1 MKLLQSHLSYA
12 TCAVVL
18 ALAAANSNA
27 QTIFCRPTTWFNP
40 NGTAA
45 APFSNIAAAACASTP
60 AGTIQLTPGTY
71 YERSTFS
78 TPTRITSASGP
89 STIGLNA
96 TERTSFKV
104 MSYNTHL
111 FGTFPLPVWQDEDR
125 AIAMGVHFNQ
135 RRAEGIDLVGLQE
148 VWSSDRWDNIWALSL
163 YPGRAYGG
171 RIDSGNSQNSGLAAL
186 SLNPIIGGQQI
197 SYTDDNGNDASAS
210 KGFLILHIQKGN
222 FHLGVFITHTQS
234 GSDSNDVSD
243 RALQMQQLATNIS
256 VYRALYPSHAILAL
270 GDFNMS
276 YASTEFTATLSNQ
289 MGGVGGLA
297 DTSRNLSCL
306 GDGDQCTTCADNTVR
321 QAFGGTGND
330 RIDYIFYGN
339 SADGTVKFIP
349 KVYTVSRPSSPNLIS
364 GTGWNP
370 ETFSDFTMS
379 SHILSDHEA
388 IYAEFELVRN

>member
-1 MKLLQSHLSYA
+1 MTTTTRNSITILA
-12 TCAVVL
+12 FA
-18 ALAAANSNA
+18 ALAGFASATNA

-40 NGTAA
+40 NGTAS

-60 AGTIQLTPGTY
+60 NGTIQLTPGTY
-71 YERSTFS
+71 FEQGTFN

-96 TERTSFKV
+96 TERTTFKV

-111 FGTFPLPVWQDEDR
+111 FGAFPLPVWQDEDR
-125 AIAMGVHFNQ
+125 AIAMGLYFNQ
-135 RRAEGIDLVGLQE
+135 RRAEGVDLVGLQE
-148 VWSSDRWDNIWALSL
+148 VWASNRWDNIWALSL

-171 RIDSGNSQNSGLAAL
+171 RVDSGNTQNSGLAAL
-186 SLNPIIGGQQI
+186 SLNPILGGTQV

-276 YASTEFTATLSNQ
+276 YASTEFTSTLSNQ
-289 MGGVGGLA
+289 MGGVGALA
-297 DTSRNLSCL
+297 DTSRNLACL
-306 GDGDQCTTCADNTVR
+306 GDADQCTTCADNTVR

-339 SADGTVKFIP
+339 SADGSVKFIP
-349 KVYTVSRPSSPNLIS
+349 KAYQVLRPSSPNLIS

-370 ETFSDFTMS
+370 ETFSDFTLS

-388 IYAEFELVRN
+388 LYAEFELVRN